1 ASEVAATLQT
11 FATGGMFRWTTTNE
25 RAWVADSRAGI
36 DRYLEAML
44 PLVEPAGSEA

>member
-11 FATGGMFRWTTTNE
+11 FATGGMFRWATTNE
-25 RAWVADSRAGI
+25 RTWVGDSRAGI

-44 PLVEPAGSEA
+44 PLVDTSGSGG